1 LPSGF
6 SSPEAA
12 ASVMVAVSSVPLPVL
27 EAEVDGGARAGGDPW
42 G

>member
-1 LPSGF
+1 M
-6 SSPEAA
+6 
-12 ASVMVAVSSVPLPVL
+12 MVAVSAIPLPIL